1 MANLSILKNVAAAA
15 ALSVVAITTATEK
28 ASAITLTFNLG
39 GFTQLNPTYSVGG
52 FTLTPTASATPNNIP
67 LTTNVVTSTTP
78 VRTSNGLGIR
88 TATRT
93 TANVFGVPV
102 SVDVGDT
109 TDQIDGLGAFE
120 TLTLSF
126 PQAVRLLS
134 VSFASVGSGGT
145 LLNDDFTF
153 IRNGTVV
160 STQDVP
166 GGNVFDTGTGTFNI
180 PVASQIGNSF
190 GFRAS
195 QLNDDF
201 FVSSVTVE
209 VPEPITMAG
218 IAMGAGFGVILRRKY
233 KKSTNASESM
243 SS

>member
-1 MANLSILKNVAAAA
+1 
-15 ALSVVAITTATEK
+15 
-28 ASAITLTFNLG
+28 
-39 GFTQLNPTYSVGG
+39 
-52 FTLTPTASATPNNIP
+52 
-67 LTTNVVTSTTP
+67 P

-93 TANVFGVPV
+93 TRNLGGVPV
-102 SVDVGDT
+102 SLDVGET
-109 TDQIDGLGAFE
+109 TDQIDGLGGFD
-120 TLTLSF
+120 TVTLSF
-126 PQAVRLLS
+126 NQAVRLLS
-134 VSFASVGSGGT
+134 VSFARVGTNVG
-145 LLNDDFTF
+145 LLNLNDDFTF

-166 GGNVFDTGTGTFNI
+166 GGNASDTGTGTFNI
-180 PVASQIGNSF
+180 PVASQIGNNF

-195 QLNDDF
+195 QAEDDF
-201 FVSSVTVE
+201 FISSVTVQR